1 MKEYGIDKKLEINYS
16 FIGLGSNI
24 ESRKENLTNAC
35 QCINKYI
42 GNIINFSKIYE
53 TEPWGEKNQK
63 KFLNQVIK
71 VKTKLTPLKL
81 LKKCK
86 KIEIKLGRV
95 SCKKWGQRLID
106 LDILYFNNN
115 IISTNRLIIPH
126 QYIHKRKFVLTP
138 LNDID
143 KNYLHP
149 KLKLSNNA
157 LLKKCN
163 DKKSVIE
170 YGME

>member
-1 MKEYGIDKKLEINYS
+1 MKEYGIDKNLEINCS

-24 ESRKENLTNAC
+24 ESRKENLNNAC
-35 QCINKYI
+35 LYIKKHI

-53 TEPWGEKNQK
+53 TEPWGNKNQK
-63 KFLNQVIK
+63 KFLNQVIE

-86 KIEIKLGRV
+86 EIEIKLGRV
-95 SCKKWGQRLID
+95 SSKKWGKRLID
-106 LDILYFNNN
+106 LDILYFNKN
-115 IISTNRLIIPH
+115 IINTNKLIIPH

-143 KNYLHP
+143 KDYLHP
-149 KLKLSNNA
+149 KLGLSNNA

-163 DKKSVIE
+163 DKNSVIE
-170 YGME
+170 YGI

>member
-1 MKEYGIDKKLEINYS
+1 MKEYGIDKNLEINYS

-24 ESRKENLTNAC
+24 KSRKENLTNAYSY
-35 QCINKYI
+35 IKKHI

-63 KFLNQVIK
+63 KFLNQVVE
-71 VKTKLTPLKL
+71 VKTKHTPLKL

-86 KIEIKLGRV
+86 KIEIILGRV
-95 SCKKWGQRLID
+95 SSKKWGKRLID

-115 IISTNRLIIPH
+115 IISTNKLIIPH

-143 KNYLHP
+143 KDYLHP

-163 DKKSVIE
+163 DKNSVIE
-170 YGME
+170 YGI